1 MGKVFISHAVVD
13 DAHVDQISKA
23 LENDDVPNWVDHR
36 DIQTGQ
42 RWIPSIR
49 RALTECTAGLLVLSE
64 ESAASA
70 YNTEECLYL
79 LSADKPVVLVAIE
92 PVSPLRVDSRL
103 RLLERVEL
111 YEDFAKGIETLV
123 DLLKHD
129 TEPLHAHHAEP
140 VRVTIEIAGNADEIE
155 TRVRKLLAEI
165 GSISSEKV
173 RVTRG
178 G

>member
-23 LENDDVPNWVDHR
+23 LEHGVVSTWVDHR
-36 DIQTGQ
+36 DIQPGQ
-42 RWIPSIR
+42 RWIPSIK

-64 ESAASA
+64 ESAASS

-79 LSADKPVVLVAIE
+79 LSADKPVYLVAIE
-92 PVSPLRVDSRL
+92 PISPLRVDSRL
-103 RLLERVEL
+103 RRLQRIEL
-111 YEDFAKGIETLV
+111 YDDFAAGIETLV

-129 TEPLHAHHAEP
+129 TEPLQAHHGEP

-155 TRVRKLLAEI
+155 TRVRRLLAEMGGI
-165 GSISSEKV
+165 DSEKV

>member
-1 MGKVFISHAVVD
+1 MAKVFISHAVVD
-13 DAHVDQISKA
+13 DPQVDQISKA
-23 LENDDVPNWVDHR
+23 LEQGDVSTWVDHR
-36 DIQTGQ
+36 DIQAGE

-64 ESAASA
+64 ESAAAA

-79 LSADKPVVLVAIE
+79 LSADKPVYLVAIE

-103 RLLERVEL
+103 RRLQRVEL
-111 YEDFAKGIETLV
+111 YDDFAAGIETLV

-129 TEPLHAHHAEP
+129 TEPIQPHHAEP
-140 VRVTIEIAGNADEIE
+140 VRVTIEIAGDADEIE
-155 TRVRKLLAEI
+155 TRVRKLLAEMS
-165 GSISSEKV
+165 SITSEKV